1 MSAHGRSEALS
12 RGARSAA
19 GSSPR
24 THGHR
29 HAPPG
34 QHEHEFEAAPGL
46 PEPLP
51 AGERLLWQGSPDWR
65 RLALSPFHVRKLAIY
80 FGVIVLARG
89 AAVLGDGGSA
99 TTALIA
105 MLWLL
110 PFVAFA
116 LGTLLALAWM
126 TGRTTVYT
134 ITDRRVVMRIGIV
147 LTVTYNLPFKHI
159 AGAGLRL
166 HRDGRGDI
174 PLQLA
179 AGDRIA
185 WLHLWPHARPWRVSQ
200 PEPMLRAVADAPRVA
215 DLLARAWAHATGV
228 ALPSTARALP
238 AVTAPAPRS
247 DDRPA
252 MPRPLATAP

>member
-1 MSAHGRSEALS
+1 MSM
-12 RGARSAA
+12 
-19 GSSPR
+19 
-24 THGHR
+24 HGHR

-89 AAVLGDGGSA
+89 AVVLGDSGSVVS
-99 TTALIA
+99 ALIA

-174 PLQLA
+174 PLQLT

-185 WLHLWPHARPWRVSQ
+185 WLHLWPHARPWKVGQ
-200 PEPMLRAVADAPRVA
+200 PEPMLRAVPDARRVA
-215 DLLARAWAHATGV
+215 DLLSGAWAQATGV
-228 ALPSTARALP
+228 ALPSTARAIP
-238 AVTAPAPRS
+238 AVAATAAGT
-247 DDRPA
+247 DGRPTLQQ
-252 MPRPLATAP
+252 PLATAQ

>member
-1 MSAHGRSEALS
+1 MSAHGRSEALVP
-12 RGARSAA
+12 GARSAE
-19 GSSPR
+19 GLSSR
-24 THGHR
+24 MHGHR

-185 WLHLWPHARPWRVSQ
+185 WLHLWPHARPWKVAQ
-200 PEPMLRAVADAPRVA
+200 PEPMLRAVPDAQRVA
-215 DLLARAWAHATGV
+215 DLLASAWAHATGV
-228 ALPSTARALP
+228 ALPSTAH
-238 AVTAPAPRS
+238 TAPATAESALAPEG
-247 DDRPA
+247 RPA
-252 MPRPLATAP
+252 MQQPLAAAQ

>member
-1 MSAHGRSEALS
+1 MSA
-12 RGARSAA
+12 
-19 GSSPR
+19 
-24 THGHR
+24 HGHR

-89 AAVLGDGGSA
+89 AVMLGDAGSVVS
-99 TTALIA
+99 ALIA

-126 TGRTTVYT
+126 TGRTTIYT

-159 AGAGLRL
+159 AGAGLRVY
-166 HRDGRGDI
+166 RDGRGDI

-185 WLHLWPHARPWRVSQ
+185 WLQLWPHARPWKVAQ
-200 PEPMLRAVADAPRVA
+200 PEPMLRAVPEAQRVA
-215 DLLARAWAHATGV
+215 DLLANAWALASGA
-228 ALPSTARALP
+228 ALPLTAGA
-238 AVTAPAPRS
+238 TATSAEKTPGIEG
-247 DDRPA
+247 RPA
-252 MPRPLATAP
+252 IQQPLATAQ

>member
-1 MSAHGRSEALS
+1 MSM
-12 RGARSAA
+12 
-19 GSSPR
+19 
-24 THGHR
+24 HGHR

-89 AAVLGDGGSA
+89 AVVLGDAGSVVS
-99 TTALIA
+99 ALIA

-185 WLHLWPHARPWRVSQ
+185 WLQLWPHARPWKVAQ
-200 PEPMLRAVADAPRVA
+200 PEPMLRAVPDAQHVA
-215 DLLARAWAHATGV
+215 ELLSNAWAHATGA
-228 ALPSTARALP
+228 ALPSTARATE
-238 AVTAPAPRS
+238 ATAEKTPGPEG
-247 DDRPA
+247 RPA
-252 MPRPLATAP
+252 IQQPLATAQ